1 MLEGLF
7 LLENSMKHKHIIKSL
22 PLLASVLGRKYGVQV
37 RIGGNDAYTDGN
49 VIQLPSLPLDCDDT
63 LLGLIRGYVDHEA
76 AHIRDTDFDALKAA
90 NLAPL
95 EKHIWNTIE
104 DWRVENVLAG
114 VYPGCRENFQ
124 WLIRHFFLPKSTKRK
139 RKGQGTD
146 PAMLILE
153 WLLITVRSWD
163 MTEMNEER
171 DYLRASAEIHY
182 PGLTHELEP
191 VLRLVPKNCSSTLKA
206 FGFACEITDII
217 RKYAHF
223 MEQQQSQA
231 GQSASGI
238 GSNSSAQADGRIDLE
253 QALQS
258 LRNMLAAGAG
268 EGFGDIGDKLK
279 KALSDACGRQGNRL
293 RVAVPTRKQTQP
305 FEQNELDDSRRA
317 TTALRTRL
325 QATLQSTR
333 IVRNHSG
340 FTGALNIRKL
350 HTLATGN
357 TKVFLRRGEL
367 AGVNTAVHILLDA
380 SGSMN
385 GASMTLASQA
395 CFAVA
400 SALHGIKGISIGVTA
415 FPGEKVHDTR
425 EHQGHWST
433 VAPLLRHNEKLHTAF
448 AMSAGGGTPM
458 DAALWWALQQMY
470 PLPELRKIILL
481 ITDGSPDNKDL
492 ALEAIAMVKSFRF
505 EVYGIGIADACIQ
518 TLLPGRES
526 RVISNITELASSMFE
541 ILQSAL
547 IAGHP
552 AR

>member
-90 NLAPL
+90 NLTPL

-139 RKGQGTD
+139 RKEQGAD

-163 MTEMNEER
+163 VAELDEKR

-191 VLRLVPKNCSSTLKA
+191 VLRLVPKNCSSTLEA

-223 MEQQQSQA
+223 MEQQQSQQQDPS
-231 GQSASGI
+231 GQGASGI
-238 GSNSSAQADGRIDLE
+238 GANSSAQTDGRIDPA
-253 QALQS
+253 QALHS
-258 LRNMLAAGAG
+258 LQNMLAAGAG
-268 EGFGDIGDKLK
+268 KDFGDIGDKLK
-279 KALSDACGRQGNRL
+279 KALSDACALPFLPASRPSPLSRTNWMIPVGRPRL
-293 RVAVPTRKQTQP
+293 CAPGCKQCCKVPASS
-305 FEQNELDDSRRA
+305 E
-317 TTALRTRL
+317 
-325 QATLQSTR
+325 
-333 IVRNHSG
+333 I
-340 FTGALNIRKL
+340 
-350 HTLATGN
+350 
-357 TKVFLRRGEL
+357 
-367 AGVNTAVHILLDA
+367 TAVLQELSTSA
-380 SGSMN
+380 SCIRSP
-385 GASMTLASQA
+385 QA
-395 CFAVA
+395 IPKCFCA
-400 SALHGIKGISIGVTA
+400 
-415 FPGEKVHDTR
+415 GENWPV
-425 EHQGHWST
+425 
-433 VAPLLRHNEKLHTAF
+433 
-448 AMSAGGGTPM
+448 
-458 DAALWWALQQMY
+458 
-470 PLPELRKIILL
+470 
-481 ITDGSPDNKDL
+481 
-492 ALEAIAMVKSFRF
+492 
-505 EVYGIGIADACIQ
+505 
-518 TLLPGRES
+518 
-526 RVISNITELASSMFE
+526 
-541 ILQSAL
+541 
-547 IAGHP
+547 
-552 AR
+552 